1 MPNERNWRKWY
12 HHLPDARDLEASA
25 KNCPLCEVILLSR
38 LDQTRSS
45 SESLPAGPIEIHL
58 NLPGSLETVTTICV
72 QFPDA
77 TVYLD
82 IFRESGLSSGTWV
95 DNVREFPP
103 PSTQSA
109 EAMTLLKRWLENC
122 LQEHSTVCDVTISG
136 THINELSEPKLPT
149 RVIDVGPPD
158 GSMEP
163 YLKQSKGSSGF
174 YCTLSHCWGDPELRP
189 FKTTK
194 DNLSDHL
201 KRIPWDHLPKTFQDA
216 IIITRSIGI
225 RWLWIDALCIVQ
237 DDSDDWLREAAT
249 MGSIYEMA
257 RLTIAASHAKD
268 STEGCFLPCP
278 SLAGPVE
285 LSLTTS
291 DPSARIYISQQPSL
305 PDHFPD
311 LGPLNRRAWT
321 TQERLFPRRM
331 IFYTKG
337 GIVWSCRCAV
347 LYDRGGGIYTGLE
360 NREVPKYNGSQDQ
373 NLNWMNIVTA
383 YTKRALT
390 YPSDILVALQGFV
403 SEFQKLS
410 PLNEFV
416 MGIWWRDADVQLA
429 WVSDKGSQ
437 QKISEGLDIPSWSW
451 ASRARYIKFPFNQ
464 YMGSQ
469 FGRCNRKHCYSR
481 IQIEQGK
488 VIIIQSTIKQVS
500 CFAGPFYDI
509 DYHGIMGIQP
519 SDMHRRYW
527 EERYCTPD
535 DCKCLYYPAF
545 IPKGC
550 RFSITDSQGSF
561 VGWAALDDRSIPQ
574 EPVYCLEF
582 LSLEQRWGIETA
594 KPIIG
599 TLVLL
604 LKADSA
610 TSTFKRV
617 GLGLILLP
625 SWFEDASY
633 QEVRIT

>member
-1 MPNERNWRKWY
+1 
-12 HHLPDARDLEASA
+12 
-25 KNCPLCEVILLSR
+25 
-38 LDQTRSS
+38 
-45 SESLPAGPIEIHL
+45 
-58 NLPGSLETVTTICV
+58 
-72 QFPDA
+72 
-77 TVYLD
+77 
-82 IFRESGLSSGTWV
+82 
-95 DNVREFPP
+95 
-103 PSTQSA
+103 
-109 EAMTLLKRWLENC
+109 MTLLKGWLESC
-122 LQEHSTVCDVTISG
+122 LQEHSAICDVTISG
-136 THINELSEPKLPT
+136 AQINELSEPKLPT

-158 GSMEP
+158 GSMEL

-174 YCTLSHCWGDPELRP
+174 YCALSHCWGNPELRP

-194 DNLSDHL
+194 DNFSDHL

-216 IIITRSIGI
+216 IIVTRSIGI

-237 DDSDDWLREAAT
+237 DDSGDWLREAAT

-268 STEGCFLPCP
+268 GTEGCFFPCP

-291 DPSARIYISQQPSL
+291 DPLARIYISQQPSEN
-305 PDHFPD
+305 DYFPD
-311 LGPLNRRAWT
+311 RGPLNKRAWT

-337 GIVWSCRCAV
+337 GMTWSCRCAV
-347 LYDRGGGIYTGLE
+347 LYDRGDGEKNLLNHRRVSG
-360 NREVPKYNGSQDQ
+360 YNGSQD
-373 NLNWMNIVTA
+373 LRLDWMDIVTA
-383 YTKRALT
+383 YTMRDLT
-390 YPSDILVALQGFV
+390 YPSDILIALQGLV
-403 SEFQKLS
+403 SELQKLS

-416 MGIWWRDADVQLA
+416 MGIWWQEADVQLA
-429 WVSDKGSQ
+429 WVSDEGSQ
-437 QKISEGLDIPSWSW
+437 QSISEGLDIPSWSW
-451 ASRARYIKFPFNQ
+451 ASRARFIKFLFDQ
-464 YMGSQ
+464 YKGKQ
-469 FGRCNRKHCYSR
+469 FSLCNRKHCYSR

-488 VIIIQSTIKQVS
+488 IIIIQSKIKQAS
-500 CFAGPFYDI
+500 CFVGPLYVDI
-509 DYHGIMGIQP
+509 DYHGVMGIQP
-519 SDMHRRYW
+519 NEMHRKYW
-527 EERYCTPD
+527 EERNRNL
-535 DCKCLYYPAF
+535 DCDNCLYYPAF

-582 LSLEQRWGIETA
+582 LSLEQRKILEWGEEIA